1 MPTHTTGSNFEP
13 GPSACRSANLIERRL
28 GERRNSLRDEMGS
41 FIVCENIGVE
51 NHMVEQRVIDILLEI
66 LFQIPFPAQ
75 VFPTHCLQS
84 LLMVYLLQLF
94 HVPEATFQRPYQTNM
109 E

>member
-51 NHMVEQRVIDILLEI
+51 NHMVEQRVSDILLEI
-66 LFQIPFPAQ
+66 ISNAENYSEN
-75 VFPTHCLQS
+75 S
-84 LLMVYLLQLF
+84 LRTKA
-94 HVPEATFQRPYQTNM
+94 PEHHSPSYSLAAMAAPGRDLGWV